1 MELVNLEQFSFS
13 KELWAREGLMKT
25 IGIITSKAKPTRSES
40 SVQVE
45 IPASAKGSSRAAT
58 RLQGKD
64 WNCIQRGEL
73 GRGEKKV
80 KTTARVFSVIT

>member
-25 IGIITSKAKPTRSES
+25 TGIITSKAKPSRSES
-40 SVQVE
+40 SVQVG

-58 RLQGKD
+58 YSR
-64 WNCIQRGEL
+64 
-73 GRGEKKV
+73 EKPG
-80 KTTARVFSVIT
+80 TEFSVVSLEGERIR